1 MPGGDGTGPLGYGS
15 KTGRGLGYCAG
26 HNAPGYVNA
35 GFGRRFG
42 RGFGPRFGR
51 GFWGRGR
58 GFRRDYYPY
67 TRSVPYYGPD
77 QRPSVVDEKAYL
89 EDTIKSLEEEIK
101 IVRERLE
108 QLSKEKKEI
117 P

>member
-26 HNAPGYVNA
+26 YNAPGYANA

-42 RGFGPRFGR
+42 RGFGPGFGR

-58 GFRRDYYPY
+58 GFRRNYYPY
-67 TRSVPYYGPD
+67 PSSVPYYGPD
-77 QRPSVVDEKAYL
+77 QRPSAEDEKAYL

-108 QLSKEKKEI
+108 QLSKEKKET